1 MRLKRVPTAF
11 LRPLPP
17 LILIKRPEAAF
28 FYAFYVQ
35 RPSENLFFIKKQTFP
50 PQFPLFSHPKIYL
63 LKSDVCTNRTFQFE
77 QNGKSSLNIRNALYT

>member
-28 FYAFYVQ
+28 FYAFYVP
-35 RPSENLFFIKKQTFP
+35 RPSENLFFIKNKLSLRNSRYFPTLKFTF
-50 PQFPLFSHPKIYL
+50 
-63 LKSDVCTNRTFQFE
+63 
-77 QNGKSSLNIRNALYT
+77 